1 MVLRTTTYNYITGT
15 YLIASIGGATV
26 ASLLLSHHVYLL
38 NSLSAICFV
47 LTAMLAMLIPSHC
60 GRDSEVTADA
70 VPILSPA
77 EDDESPPPLSPK
89 GLISVDDQVA
99 IFRG

>member
-15 YLIASIGGATV
+15 YLIASIAGASV

-38 NSLSAICFV
+38 NGLSAICFA
-47 LTAMLAMLIPSHC
+47 LTVMLAMLIPSHC

-70 VPILSPA
+70 VPILPPA
-77 EDDESPPPLSPK
+77 EDDDSPPPVSPK
-89 GLISVDDQVA
+89 GLISVDDQVTTY
-99 IFRG
+99 RG